1 MKLPKRI
8 IIEGKTE
15 RIIRVL
21 STHLDRKWTQR
32 ELATRAGASVG
43 LVNRT
48 LKWLMSEGVIVKAS
62 YYQKFYVLDRSKL
75 VSSWAA
81 QRKLPPARS
90 YFLVT
95 SPEEVEELLKGQE
108 GYSMTLFRAAWHRVP
123 HYRSAG
129 AEIYAK
135 PEVARVVAGHFPS
148 GSGATL
154 IVYPYDSFVI
164 EGAEEID
171 GLNLVSPV
179 QNYVDLVA
187 FGGIGAD
194 VARMLAEKYKLAST

>member
-8 IIEGKTE
+8 VIEGKTE
-15 RIIRVL
+15 RMIRLL
-21 STHLDRKWTQR
+21 STYPDKRWTQR
-32 ELATRAGASVG
+32 ELGSRAKVSIG
-43 LVNRT
+43 LVNRMVR
-48 LKWLMSEGVIVKAS
+48 WLMSEGIVVKAS
-62 YYQKFYVLDRSKL
+62 YYQKFYVLDRPKL

-90 YFLVT
+90 YPLAT
-95 SPEEVEELLKGQE
+95 SPEEVEELLRGQE
-108 GYSMTLFRAAWHRVP
+108 GYLMTLFRAAWHRVP

-129 AEIYAK
+129 VEIYAK
-135 PEVARVVAGHFPS
+135 PEVARVVARHFPS

-154 IVYPYDSFVI
+154 IVYPYDSFVT

-194 VARMLAEKYKLAST
+194 VARMLADKYKLAST